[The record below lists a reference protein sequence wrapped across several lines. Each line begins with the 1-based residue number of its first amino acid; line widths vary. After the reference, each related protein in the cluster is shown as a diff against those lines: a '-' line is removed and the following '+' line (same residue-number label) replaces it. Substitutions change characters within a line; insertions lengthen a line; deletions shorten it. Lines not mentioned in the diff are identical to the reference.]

1 VEIWK
6 RNLAVCWFGMFV
18 TSVGMSQIAPVL
30 PLYIKE
36 LGVLDTASIERLS
49 GIAFGATFI
58 ISAIF
63 SPLWGRAADTLGR
76 KPMLLRASLGMAIVV
91 FAMGFAQ
98 NVYHLVGLRLIQ
110 GVITGYSTACITLI
124 AVQTPRGKAGWA
136 LGTLATAS
144 VAGSL
149 FGPMLGGYLA
159 EFVGL
164 RSVFWVTGGLLM
176 IAFVTTLL
184 QVREKFVP
192 SGAKVPSLD
201 TIWRQ
206 IPDPGLLITL
216 FLTSLMTT
224 VALYSIQP
232 IMTVYI
238 AQLTKNETHVALIS
252 GMTFAA
258 AGLASVL
265 ASSHLGK
272 LSDRIGPQKVMLVAL
287 VAAGVLMV
295 PQALVTNPW
304 QLMVLRFLL
313 GLATAGVMPAL
324 NTLVKHAVPDSITGR
339 VFGINM
345 SAQYLGVFSG
355 SVLGGQVAA
364 LFGIRTVF
372 FVTGALLLV
381 NAAWVWRTGL
391 RIAERLRRKQE
402 KDLGGPAL

>member
-6 RNLAVCWFGMFV
+6 RNLAVCGFGMFV
-18 TSVGMSQIAPVL
+18 TSIGMSQIAPVL

-63 SPLWGRAADTLGR
+63 SPLWGRAADTFGR

-98 NVYHLVGLRLIQ
+98 NVYHLVGLRLLQ
-110 GVITGYSTACITLI
+110 GVITGYATACITLI

-164 RSVFWVTGGLLM
+164 RSVFRVTGGLLM

-192 SGAKVPSLD
+192 SGATVPSLGA
-201 TIWRQ
+201 IWRQ
-206 IPDPGLLITL
+206 IPDSGLLITL

-232 IMTVYI
+232 IITVYI
-238 AQLTKNETHVALIS
+238 TQLTKNETHVALIS

-265 ASSHLGK
+265 VSSHLGK
-272 LSDRIGPQKVMLVAL
+272 LSDRIGPQKVMLIAL

-313 GLATAGVMPAL
+313 GLATAGIMPAL

-372 FVTGALLLV
+372 FVTSALLLV
-381 NAAWVWRTGL
+381 NAAWVWKTGL
-391 RIAERLRRKQE
+391 RIAGRVQGGKE
-402 KDLGGPAL
+402 KE